1 MLTMEKYRIA
11 IFASGNGTNAE
22 AIMNHFNDHHQ
33 IEVAALL
40 SNSSNAYAL
49 QRATNHGIAAFT
61 FTREDFINSTR
72 VVELLKTHTITH
84 VVLAGFMWLIP
95 ASLITAFPHKIINI
109 HPALLPKY
117 GGKGMYGMHVHE
129 AVKRMNDVE
138 SGITIHE
145 VNDRYD
151 EGKAIFQAAC
161 ALESTDT
168 PDTIAD
174 KVHTLEHKYYPQ
186 VIERWILAELTS

>member
-1 MLTMEKYRIA
+1 MEKYRIA

-95 ASLITAFPHKIINI
+95 ATLITSFPHKIINI

-117 GGKGMYGMHVHE
+117 GGKGMYGMNVHE

-151 EGKAIFQAAC
+151 EGKAIFQATC